1 MTPSRTPHPSSLLR
15 PVVAVVGIVL
25 ALGLAQCT
33 RSANGGGG
41 SGGAGESSSI
51 TIKGSDTMVILGQ
64 RWAETYMKSNPGMSL
79 QVTGGGSGTGIAALI
94 NGSADIC
101 ESSRPMKD
109 AEKASVQ
116 EKRHAAALETKVA
129 LDALAVYVNT
139 KSPLQEISIPQL
151 AKIYLGETTSW
162 KDVGGPAHAI
172 VLYGRE
178 NNSGTYGYFK
188 EHVLANKDFAAATQT
203 LAGTSAVVNAV
214 KGDEFGIGY
223 GGIAYLEG
231 VRALKVKKDD
241 AAAAVAPSLETAQ
254 SGTYPISRFL
264 YFYTAGDP
272 TGPQAK
278 FIAWVVGPDGQK
290 VISDVGYYPLP
301 R

>member
-1 MTPSRTPHPSSLLR
+1 ML
-15 PVVAVVGIVL
+15 AI
-25 ALGLAQCT
+25 ALGLFGCT
-33 RSANGGGG
+33 RTDGNGTP
-41 SGGAGESSSI
+41 GGASSNSAPQSATI
-51 TIKGSDTMVILGQ
+51 TVKGSDTMVILGQ
-64 RWAETYMKSNPGMSL
+64 RWAETYMKANPSITI

-94 NGSADIC
+94 NGQADIC

-109 AEKASVQ
+109 TEKADVQ
-116 EKRHAAALETKVA
+116 AKRSAPAIETKVA
-129 LDALAVYVNT
+129 LDALAVYVND
-139 KSPLQEISIPQL
+139 KSPVQEISIPAL
-151 AKIYLGETTSW
+151 ARIYKGEATGW
-162 KDVGGPAHAI
+162 KEFGGPDHAI

-188 EHVLANKDFAAATQT
+188 EHVLGNKDFAASTQT

-214 KGDEFGIGY
+214 KGDPFGIGY

-241 AAAAVAPSLETAQ
+241 SSPAIAPTLETAQ

-264 YFYTAGDP
+264 YFYTAGAP
-272 TGPQAK
+272 SPIMKK
-278 FIAWVVGPDGQK
+278 FIDWVVAPDGQK

-301 R
+301 KT